1 MKEAQLRQDIINEFE
16 FDPSFNGEHVG
27 VAADKDVVTKS
38 GDVNSKAQSLRTN
51 TDQTAEE
58 RRVQDALE
66 DDDVREALKLL
77 HARGKNRR
85 DEVV

>member
-1 MKEAQLRQDIINEFE
+1 MKEAQLRQDIIDEFK
-16 FDPSFNGEHVG
+16 FDPSLKGEHVG
-27 VAADKDVVTKS
+27 VTVDKDVVTPS
-38 GDVNSKAQSLRTN
+38 GDVNSCAQSLRTN

-77 HARGKNRR
+77 HARRKNRR

>member
-1 MKEAQLRQDIINEFE
+1 MKEAPLRQDIIDEFE
-16 FDPSFNGEHVG
+16 FDASFNGEHVG
-27 VAADKDVVTKS
+27 VAADKDVVTPS
-38 GDVNSKAQSLRTN
+38 GDVSSNAQRLRTN

-66 DDDVREALKLL
+66 DDDVRETLKLL

>member
-1 MKEAQLRQDIINEFE
+1 MKEAQLRQDIIDEFE
-16 FDPSFNGEHVG
+16 FDPSSNGEHG
-27 VAADKDVVTKS
+27 VTVDKDVVIPS
-38 GDVNSKAQSLRTN
+38 GDVNSYAQSLPTK

-77 HARGKNRR
+77 HARRKNRR

>member
-1 MKEAQLRQDIINEFE
+1 MKEAQLRQDVIDEFE
-16 FDPSFNGEHVG
+16 VHPSFNGEHVG
-27 VAADKDVVTKS
+27 VTVDKDVVTPT
-38 GDVNSKAQSLRTN
+38 GDVNSCAQSVRTN
-51 TDQTAEE
+51 IDQTAEE

-66 DDDVREALKLL
+66 DDDVRESLKLL

>member
-1 MKEAQLRQDIINEFE
+1 MKEAQLRQDIIDEFE

-27 VAADKDVVTKS
+27 VAADKDVVTPS
-38 GDVNSKAQSLRTN
+38 GDVNSYAQSLPTN

-77 HARGKNRR
+77 HARRKNRR